1 MRRLVVTVIALVC
14 VTLSAP
20 GASASS
26 RPKMRLSSPAFDP
39 GGEIPDGFTCSG
51 ANASPPLRW
60 KGVPKKPEELA
71 LVVLDPDAPIGTVV
85 HWLAWGI
92 DPKTGGLPEETL
104 PADVVQGR
112 NQAGR
117 PAYLGP
123 CPPPGDDPH
132 HYKFTLYA
140 LSKPLALSEGAS
152 LDELRDAMRDAVL
165 ARARLVGI
173 YARPV
178 QDIA

>member
-1 MRRLVVTVIALVC
+1 MQCMRRIRTSKSNRSISRRSSVRRSRPCRAQVA
-14 VTLSAP
+14 SRRAAP
-20 GASASS
+20 G
-26 RPKMRLSSPAFDP
+26 R
-39 GGEIPDGFTCSG
+39 DGHR
-51 ANASPPLRW
+51 AR
-60 KGVPKKPEELA
+60 VR
-71 LVVLDPDAPIGTVV
+71 D
-85 HWLAWGI
+85 
-92 DPKTGGLPEETL
+92 TL
-104 PADVVQGR
+104 C
-112 NQAGR
+112 AGR
-117 PAYLGP
+117 IREQPSE
-123 CPPPGDDPH
+123 DPH